1 MATSLIW
8 HGVDEFKAGLD
19 NAVADAYKAGQRGT
33 NAAAALVDKTTKA
46 KLALKTHRRG
56 EPTNSA
62 PGEPPALVSGQLRRS
77 VLIVPAEPMGATAW
91 VARVGPTA
99 VYARIQELG
108 GQLGANPRHGMWRRG
123 TEGSLPAR
131 PYLEPAVRELIDS
144 GALWAAFRSG
154 YGRF

>member
-1 MATSLIW
+1 MATGLVW
-8 HGVDEFKAGLD
+8 HGLGEFKAGLD
-19 NAVADAYKAGQRGT
+19 KAVADAYKAGQRGA

-46 KLALKTHRRG
+46 KLTLKTHRRG
-56 EPTNSA
+56 EATNSL

-108 GQLGANPRHGMWRRG
+108 GTTGRGGA
-123 TEGSLPAR
+123 TTLPAR
-131 PYLEPAVRELIDS
+131 PYLEPALKELIDS